1 MNTSPPQY
9 PFDYYRPVFGDLA
22 RIDRLDLLE
31 QLCDE
36 ISQHLPGCL
45 ETYDLVSYGYNQ
57 AKKYQKS
64 VAWGERALVSSP
76 DNETRCAVRFNL
88 AKSLLM
94 ANYPEES
101 ARHLAENIRIV
112 PFDTDYAIDY
122 SVAIYA
128 QNHKDQAEGIL
139 RSVLADPRFTSADKH
154 KIINFNLGVHE
165 IRHGN
170 FRKGMKQIATGREI
184 RVWGTATHNFPI
196 PEWRGEP
203 AQGKKLLVVGEG
215 GAGDEIINVR
225 FVKHL
230 NDRGLAVDWASAHG
244 LADIFARLP
253 FNQTQ
258 NYRRFTSDIGN
269 IRDYDYWCPAMS
281 LPVTLDLNADDLWH
295 HAYLSADAQY
305 VDKWQNIVQ
314 SHSGLRIGVRWA
326 GNPLYEQ
333 DLHRSLPVPE
343 LWNAI
348 QDTSASFFSLQRD
361 NNVEQISHC
370 KGGMIDLSDTLET
383 WDDTLAVIEN
393 LDVVITSCTSIAH
406 AAAALGKRT
415 VILTPII
422 AYYTWGEEKS
432 NTSWYGDN
440 VTILRQT
447 KPRDWSGPIQEL
459 RALLK
464 AEFG

>member
-1 MNTSPPQY
+1 M
-9 PFDYYRPVFGDLA
+9 
-22 RIDRLDLLE
+22 
-31 QLCDE
+31 
-36 ISQHLPGCL
+36 
-45 ETYDLVSYGYNQ
+45 
-57 AKKYQKS
+57 
-64 VAWGERALVSSP
+64 
-76 DNETRCAVRFNL
+76 
-88 AKSLLM
+88 
-94 ANYPEES
+94 
-101 ARHLAENIRIV
+101 
-112 PFDTDYAIDY
+112 
-122 SVAIYA
+122 
-128 QNHKDQAEGIL
+128 
-139 RSVLADPRFTSADKH
+139 
-154 KIINFNLGVHE
+154 
-165 IRHGN
+165 
-170 FRKGMKQIATGREI
+170 
-184 RVWGTATHNFPI
+184 
-196 PEWRGEP
+196 
-203 AQGKKLLVVGEG
+203 
-215 GAGDEIINVR
+215 
-225 FVKHL
+225 
-230 NDRGLAVDWASAHG
+230 
-244 LADIFARLP
+244 
-253 FNQTQ
+253 
-258 NYRRFTSDIGN
+258 
-269 IRDYDYWCPAMS
+269 
-281 LPVTLDLNADDLWH
+281 
-295 HAYLSADAQY
+295 
-305 VDKWQNIVQ
+305 Q